1 LSPALV
7 VLGCVDAPKLVQL
20 QSRDSAIVSARG
32 DGLGVSFHYYNIPE
46 DVETLLRVLE
56 RNEELIAGVESRR

>member
-1 LSPALV
+1 ML
-7 VLGCVDAPKLVQL
+7 
-20 QSRDSAIVSARG
+20 SARG
-32 DGLGVSFHYYNIPE
+32 AGPRVSFHDYNIPE